1 MDAKQSRF
9 NLLILVLMILLYLL
23 SLGYF
28 TYVNWSLDSEHILW
42 NHLLNA
48 LILSI
53 PLVLLYG
60 SLYLLITAWREHQQS
75 GQIDPKTEKIIHWAP
90 RIAAILIIFFVSLF
104 SLDVFDME
112 ATPLEMLGGFLIH
125 NIPSFVMIILLVFA
139 WRRPLVGFI
148 AFLLAGI
155 FFLRFVIMGQDL
167 AHLLLFSGPLF
178 LISALFYADWRWTK
192 KPILVAPDSPA

>member
-1 MDAKQSRF
+1 MDTNQSRF
-9 NLLILVLMILLYLL
+9 NLFVMILMILLYLL

-28 TYVNWSLDSEHILW
+28 TYLNWSVDPEHILW
-42 NHLLNA
+42 VHLLNA

-60 SLYLLITAWREHQQS
+60 GLYVLITAWRQHQQG
-75 GQIDPKTEKIIHWAP
+75 GQIDPKSEKLIHWAP
-90 RIAAILIIFFVSLF
+90 RIAAILVIFFVSLF
-104 SLDVFDME
+104 SLDVFDMV

-155 FFLRFVIMGQDL
+155 FFLRFVVMGRDL
-167 AHLLLFSGPLF
+167 SHLLLFSGPLL

-192 KPILVAPDSPA
+192 T